1 MECSMSERR
10 PRVSKKLNLNDR
22 AAMARMMI
30 VLLRNC
36 TAGPPRIETFSCICR
51 EQEEGHFRNRCKCLI
66 F

>member
-36 TAGPPRIETFSCICR
+36 TAGPPRIETFSWR
-51 EQEEGHFRNRCKCLI
+51 EHEEGHFRNRCKCLI